1 MGNEAED
8 GKGTGGERE
17 GCGPRMGA
25 LLFER
30 RDGCARE
37 DGRKGVRSRAPQE
50 RRSNNLTFGALF
62 ACGHAG
68 LPWLGEGGMR
78 GPAESNI
85 YTIEAGCRHGHR
97 RASSARASV
106 ERACALEAPRPCR
119 RTHTLRRTSLHPG
132 GPMGT
137 TTRRGP
143 ARRARSIALSACA
156 PGNDGDGRAPTEGRK
171 ALSSHDE
178 RHAPWRQPR
187 CRLLQRPCLA
197 KSHARRHRTQQ
208 AIELDRPTRP
218 HRTYVSVS
226 VLRCCE
232 QLARRPRTLECV
244 VNVRVETCTA
254 RRYTLGAR
262 TALGSM
268 WHTYARRPAAARAIQ
283 IQRASATRGDGHGA
297 RRGGRMRP

>member
-132 GPMGT
+132 GPIGT

-143 ARRARSIALSACA
+143 ARRARSIALSARA
-156 PGNDGDGRAPTEGRK
+156 PGNDGTAAG
-171 ALSSHDE
+171 
-178 RHAPWRQPR
+178 PR
-187 CRLLQRPCLA
+187 R
-197 KSHARRHRTQQ
+197 
-208 AIELDRPTRP
+208 
-218 HRTYVSVS
+218 
-226 VLRCCE
+226 
-232 QLARRPRTLECV
+232 
-244 VNVRVETCTA
+244 
-254 RRYTLGAR
+254 
-262 TALGSM
+262 
-268 WHTYARRPAAARAIQ
+268 
-283 IQRASATRGDGHGA
+283 GA
-297 RRGGRMRP
+297 RRSRRTMRDMRPGGSLVAGCCSDPASPSPTPVVIEPSRRSSSIDRPGPIARMCPCLSCGAASS